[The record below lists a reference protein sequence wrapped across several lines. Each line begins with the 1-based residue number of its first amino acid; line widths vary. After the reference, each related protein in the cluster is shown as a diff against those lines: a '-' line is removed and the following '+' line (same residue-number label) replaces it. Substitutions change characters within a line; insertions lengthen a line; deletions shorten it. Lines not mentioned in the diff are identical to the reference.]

1 MKKSFKTS
9 YEQKCFVIGITN
21 MLTVFD
27 APDNIKD
34 PGTISRLLAEVL
46 QMLDQIKKKEGK
58 EALKKANK
66 QIHQDEEES
75 GDGSDDDSD
84 VDDSSSDDEEEESE
98 IVDQNIGESK
108 GSKDQAQ
115 GVNGKGRRKM
125 GDGEMSDEEQM
136 NQGDKDDEDSSGD
149 EYENQVSI
157 IHNKL

>member
-1 MKKSFKTS
+1 MEGHCKDTLKKHLLQVFLAALYYNPSATINYLEMKQVSKNVLLEILRMKKSFKTS

-98 IVDQNIGESK
+98 IVD
-108 GSKDQAQ
+108 
-115 GVNGKGRRKM
+115 
-125 GDGEMSDEEQM
+125 
-136 NQGDKDDEDSSGD
+136 
-149 EYENQVSI
+149 
-157 IHNKL
+157 